1 MSELRWTLLILGVVF
16 ILALTWWERRRPRQ
30 AFAPRLRE
38 ASLSYGEA
46 QRMGSVGPAAQGEP
60 WIGDVG
66 FSDAVLPEV
75 SFTHTDDEI
84 VTGDDEVM
92 RAHVEPSAHGPLEE
106 LPMIVIPDDEA
117 RLALRAA
124 LEEEQPEPRLID
136 PQAITPEDSSAA
148 DSAAAEA
155 PIPQTLITQAPIPQA
170 PVAHAP
176 VTQLPVTQLPVT
188 QLPVTQAPVTQ
199 APVTQAPV
207 TEALPI
213 APASNLPPT
222 ICGEVAL
229 PRVAPRRETI
239 AGEPEIA
246 GAEGVGSVRV
256 VEPAQFGEAAVP
268 PQPIVEWPPEDSRRI
283 LALRVVAAQP
293 DRFSGRTLR
302 LALSAEGFL
311 LGKFS
316 IFHKPD
322 EANRALLSAASL
334 NRPGAFDLETMD
346 SQRYAG
352 LSLFAVLPGSR
363 TPRQAFEEL
372 LATARNLNERLEGA
386 LQDERGSPLTPLRV
400 AGIREGLKAEGQT
413 SAASAHGG

>member
-1 MSELRWTLLILGVVF
+1 MVLPMSELRWTLLILGVVF

-38 ASLSYGEA
+38 AGLSYGEA
-46 QRMGSVGPAAQGEP
+46 QRTGTASSATAGEP

-66 FSDAVLPEV
+66 FSDVALPEV
-75 SFTHTDDEI
+75 SFTHSDDES
-84 VTGDDEVM
+84 VPADDEVM
-92 RAHVEPSAHGPLEE
+92 HAHAEPAHGPLEE
-106 LPMIVIPDDEA
+106 LPVLVIPENDE

-124 LEEEQPEPRLID
+124 LEAEQPEPRLID
-136 PQAITPEDSSAA
+136 PQASAAEDFAGDSA
-148 DSAAAEA
+148 DSAAADSPAAESAIPEA
-155 PIPQTLITQAPIPQA
+155 PIAQSPRMQPTTAE
-170 PVAHAP
+170 
-176 VTQLPVTQLPVT
+176 
-188 QLPVTQAPVTQ
+188 
-199 APVTQAPV
+199 
-207 TEALPI
+207 EALPPS
-213 APASNLPPT
+213 AA
-222 ICGEVAL
+222 A
-229 PRVAPRRETI
+229 APRT
-239 AGEPEIA
+239 ASVEPQIA

-256 VEPAQFGEAAVP
+256 VEPVQFAEAAAT

-293 DRFSGRTLR
+293 ERFSGRSLR

-346 SQRYAG
+346 SQRYSG

-400 AGIREGLKAEGQT
+400 AGIREGLKAEGQVP
-413 SAASAHGG
+413 AASAHGA

>member
-38 ASLSYGEA
+38 ASPSYGEA
-46 QRMGSVGPAAQGEP
+46 QRMGTVGPAAQGEP

-75 SFTHTDDEI
+75 SFTHSDDET
-84 VTGDDEVM
+84 VTADDEVM

-106 LPMIVIPDDEA
+106 LPMIVIPDDDA

-136 PQAITPEDSSAA
+136 PQAITPEDFSGA
-148 DSAAAEA
+148 DSAAAEP
-155 PIPQTLITQAPIPQA
+155 PIPQALISEAPIPQA
-170 PVAHAP
+170 PVSHA
-176 VTQLPVTQLPVT
+176 
-188 QLPVTQAPVTQ
+188 PVTQAPVTQ
-199 APVTQAPV
+199 APVTQAL
-207 TEALPI
+207 AI

-222 ICGEVAL
+222 ISGQ
-229 PRVAPRRETI
+229 VAPPSVVPCRETI

>member
-46 QRMGSVGPAAQGEP
+46 QRMGGVGPAAQGEP

-75 SFTHTDDEI
+75 SFTHTDDEV

-106 LPMIVIPDDEA
+106 LPLIVIPDDDA

-136 PQAITPEDSSAA
+136 PQAITPEDSSGA
-148 DSAAAEA
+148 DSAAAEP
-155 PIPQTLITQAPIPQA
+155 PIPQALISEAPIPQA
-170 PVAHAP
+170 PVSHAP
-176 VTQLPVTQLPVT
+176 VTQV
-188 QLPVTQAPVTQ
+188 PVTQAPVTQ
-199 APVTQAPV
+199 ALA
-207 TEALPI
+207 I
-213 APASNLPPT
+213 APASNLLPT
-222 ICGEVAL
+222 TSGEVA
-229 PRVAPRRETI
+229 PPSVVPRRETI

-256 VEPAQFGEAAVP
+256 VEPAQFGEAVP
-268 PQPIVEWPPEDSRRI
+268 PEPIVEWPPEDSRRI

>member
-1 MSELRWTLLILGVVF
+1 RSRLSMVLPMSELRWTLLILGVVF

-30 AFAPRLRE
+30 AFAPRFRE

-46 QRMGSVGPAAQGEP
+46 QRMGGVGPAAQGEP

-75 SFTHTDDEI
+75 SFTHTDDEV

-106 LPMIVIPDDEA
+106 LPLIVIPDDDA

-136 PQAITPEDSSAA
+136 PQAITPEDSSGA
-148 DSAAAEA
+148 DSAAAEP
-155 PIPQTLITQAPIPQA
+155 PIPQALISEAPIPQA
-170 PVAHAP
+170 PVSH
-176 VTQLPVTQLPVT
+176 
-188 QLPVTQAPVTQ
+188 APVTQ
-199 APVTQAPV
+199 APVTQAL
-207 TEALPI
+207 AI
-213 APASNLPPT
+213 APASNLLPT
-222 ICGEVAL
+222 ISGEVA
-229 PRVAPRRETI
+229 PPSVVPRRETI

-256 VEPAQFGEAAVP
+256 VEPAQFGEAVP
-268 PQPIVEWPPEDSRRI
+268 PEPIVEWPPEDSRRI

-386 LQDERGSPLTPLRV
+386 
-400 AGIREGLKAEGQT
+400 
-413 SAASAHGG
+413 

>member
-1 MSELRWTLLILGVVF
+1 MVLPMSELRWTLLILGVVF

-38 ASLSYGEA
+38 AGLSYGEA
-46 QRMGSVGPAAQGEP
+46 QRTGTASSAAAGEP

-66 FSDAVLPEV
+66 FSGVALPEV
-75 SFTHTDDEI
+75 SFTQSDDEG
-84 VTGDDEVM
+84 VPADDEVM
-92 RAHVEPSAHGPLEE
+92 HAHAEPPAHGPLEE
-106 LPMIVIPDDEA
+106 LPVLVIPDHDE

-136 PQAITPEDSSAA
+136 PHASASGEILAEASPAADSRAA
-148 DSAAAEA
+148 DSAAMDSAAMDSAAMDAAALDSAAPDSAALESAIPEAPIA
-155 PIPQTLITQAPIPQA
+155 PIPQSLGPQ
-170 PVAHAP
+170 
-176 VTQLPVTQLPVT
+176 
-188 QLPVTQAPVTQ
+188 
-199 APVTQAPV
+199 
-207 TEALPI
+207 
-213 APASNLPPT
+213 PT
-222 ICGEVAL
+222 KGEEVLSPSATAA
-229 PRVAPRRETI
+229 APRS
-239 AGEPEIA
+239 AVEPEIA

-256 VEPAQFGEAAVP
+256 VEPVQLAEVAATP
-268 PQPIVEWPPEDSRRI
+268 EPIVEWPPEDSRRI

-293 DRFSGRTLR
+293 ERFSGRTLR

-346 SQRYAG
+346 SQRYSG

-400 AGIREGLKAEGQT
+400 AGIREGLKAEGQVP
-413 SAASAHGG
+413 AARAHGA

>member
-38 ASLSYGEA
+38 AGLSYGEA
-46 QRMGSVGPAAQGEP
+46 QRTGTASSAAAGEP

-66 FSDAVLPEV
+66 FSGVALPEV
-75 SFTHTDDEI
+75 SFTQSDDEG
-84 VTGDDEVM
+84 VPADDEVM
-92 RAHVEPSAHGPLEE
+92 HAHAEPPAHGPLEE
-106 LPMIVIPDDEA
+106 LPVLVIPDHDE

-136 PQAITPEDSSAA
+136 PHASAAGEILAEASPAADSRAA
-148 DSAAAEA
+148 DSAAMDAAALDAAALDAAIPEAPIA
-155 PIPQTLITQAPIPQA
+155 PIPQSLGPQ
-170 PVAHAP
+170 
-176 VTQLPVTQLPVT
+176 
-188 QLPVTQAPVTQ
+188 
-199 APVTQAPV
+199 
-207 TEALPI
+207 
-213 APASNLPPT
+213 PT
-222 ICGEVAL
+222 KGEEVLSPSATAA
-229 PRVAPRRETI
+229 APRS
-239 AGEPEIA
+239 AVEPEIP

-256 VEPAQFGEAAVP
+256 VEPVQLAEVAATP
-268 PQPIVEWPPEDSRRI
+268 EPLVEWPPEDSRRI

-293 DRFSGRTLR
+293 ERFSGRTLR

-346 SQRYAG
+346 SQRYSG

-400 AGIREGLKAEGQT
+400 AGIREGLKAEGQVP
-413 SAASAHGG
+413 AARAHGA